1 MNNPNVTSPSDT
13 SIIRAKDLRVLTGCG
28 EHFSYKLLKDIK
40 KRVPSEKGFV
50 LPRKEIPFYTLNF

>member
-13 SIIRAKDLRVLTGCG
+13 SIIRAKDLRALTGCG

-40 KRVPSEKGFV
+40 NEYHLKRVLYYHVKKYLSI
-50 LPRKEIPFYTLNF
+50 L